1 MYYVYERVLAQMY
14 VYPYEFLVSM
24 EQEESIRFL
33 DSVSGVYEPPCGCW
47 EVNVTPLQRQ
57 PML

>member
-14 VYPYEFLVSM
+14 VYPYESLVSM

-33 DSVSGVYEPPCGCW
+33 D
-47 EVNVTPLQRQ
+47 
-57 PML
+57 